1 MRRVRPQT
9 GRRAGGTG
17 WPPISRSCPD
27 LRRNGRP
34 TRGTRAGL
42 VLLLGAVLC
51 ASGCGISQNPSYFPH
66 LVPAGDII
74 RTHGKPPGPGYYANF
89 DPHACRVE
97 VRPLEASNPVRTQH
111 VLIATV
117 YDAEGQARRQR
128 RVEWLLEGVGHIVE
142 VDESGVAPGR
152 GYKVDN
158 RYAVSYTDYHEHL
171 ITRGNNVPDDDFVI
185 RPGQSWCVISSP
197 VEGDTHVTVY
207 CPEIFNWDRH
217 KVTVTKHWINTG
229 WTIPQPAVNRIG
241 ADHVFTTNLF
251 RLTDRAPVA
260 NYRVRYTV
268 LSGPP
273 AVFRNALTPGPSP
286 TGPIGPIGPMREGPG
301 GPDGPVAEVLSDP
314 QGNASVTLVQTQ
326 PQGGVNRIGI
336 EIIRPPEPGSTN
348 PGIIIGRGETFK
360 EWIAPNIQVTK
371 VGPPTAA
378 VGQSI
383 NYTITVTNTGRV
395 ETEAITVRDTPPPEG
410 LTFLNSQPPAMQ
422 EGRELL
428 WTLGGLAP
436 GQSATIQATFRG
448 ERVGTFV
455 NTVVATSA
463 EGLRAENNAT
473 VQITSPSLAVTKTA
487 PQAAVVG
494 TPVTYTITV
503 VNPGNGPA
511 TNINLVDEF
520 DAGLEHQSGANPI
533 QLDVGT
539 LAPGQSRSVQ
549 LVLTPRRS
557 GQLVNRVTATADG
570 GLREQATH
578 TLTAALPKVSI
589 SKSGPAFRYAK
600 RPAEWNIT
608 VTNGGEVPVSNVAVR
623 DQLPVELSFVQAG
636 QGGQLVGGQVVWNL
650 GTLQAGEQRTV
661 QVTTRAEQLTP
672 RAINVATVTA
682 DPGIQ
687 ERAEAAIEIR
697 GIPAFMLEA
706 IDTEDPVEIGGR
718 TTYEIRVSN
727 TGSLV
732 GNGIQITAVV
742 PPQLRALSGTGPVQP
757 KIEGNKVTF
766 PAVDGLVPGKDL
778 RYSITVEAV
787 RVGDVRFRVEMR
799 STSLGPEPVIEE
811 ESTTIIKPIGEPDAA
826 PAKPQAGDKSPLIEP
841 PTPP

>member
-1 MRRVRPQT
+1 MRR
-9 GRRAGGTG
+9 GRGKT
-17 WPPISRSCPD
+17 W
-27 LRRNGRP
+27 
-34 TRGTRAGL
+34 
-42 VLLLGAVLC
+42 VLLLLAGLLP
-51 ASGCGISQNPSYFPH
+51 GCGISQNPSYFPH
-66 LVPAGDII
+66 LVPTGDII

-117 YDAEGQARRQR
+117 YDKDGQARRNR

-158 RYAVSYTDYHEHL
+158 RYAVSYTDYNEHV

-207 CPEIFNWDRH
+207 CPEIFNWDQH
-217 KVTVTKHWINTG
+217 KVTVTKHWINAA
-229 WTIPQPAVNRIG
+229 WTIPPPAVNRIG
-241 ADHVFTTNLF
+241 SEHVFTTNIY
-251 RLTDRAPVA
+251 RLTDRMPVA

-273 AVFRNALTPGPSP
+273 AVFRNPLTPGPSP
-286 TGPIGPIGPMREGPG
+286 PVGARGEPISPLPLGGEGLG
-301 GPDGPVAEVLSDP
+301 VRGFDGQAVAEVLSDP

-336 EIIRPPEPGSTN
+336 EIIRPPEPGSTS

-371 VGPPTAA
+371 AGPPTAA

-410 LTFLNSQPPAMQ
+410 LTFLSSQPAAMQ

-448 ERVGTFV
+448 DRVGTFV

-473 VQITSPSLAVTKTA
+473 VQITSPALAVTKTA
-487 PQAAVVG
+487 PATAVVG

-503 VNPGNGPA
+503 TNPGSGPA
-511 TNINLVDEF
+511 TNINLIDEF
-520 DAGLEHQSGANPI
+520 DPGLEHQSGANPV
-533 QLDVGT
+533 QLDIGT
-539 LAPGQSRSVQ
+539 LSPGQSRSVQ
-549 LVLTPRRS
+549 LALTPRRS

-578 TLTAALPKVSI
+578 TLTAALPKLTI

-608 VTNGGEVPVSNVAVR
+608 VTNNGEVAVSNVVVR
-623 DQLPVELSFVQAG
+623 DQLPTELSFVQAE

-650 GTLQAGEQRTV
+650 GTLQPGERRTV

-682 DPGIQ
+682 EPGVQ

-697 GIPAFMLEA
+697 GIPAFMMEA
-706 IDTEDPVEIGGR
+706 IDTTDPVEVGGR
-718 TTYEIRVSN
+718 TTYEIRISN

-732 GNGIQITAVV
+732 GNGIQITAFV

-778 RYSITVEAV
+778 LYSVTVEAV
-787 RVGDVRFRVEMR
+787 QVGDVRFRVELR
-799 STSLGPEPVIEE
+799 STSLGPDPVIEE
-811 ESTTIIKPIGEPDAA
+811 EPTNVYRPIVEPGPA
-826 PAKPQAGDKSPLIEP
+826 PAKPPADKPPMIEP